1 MHPSLQ
7 DYIRSTVLR
16 SEVGSQAPL
25 EGVQVREVVV
35 GHGADQPVR
44 GHGAYVFSKFDS
56 NPVRTKKLEF
66 RS

>member
-44 GHGAYVFSKFDS
+44 GHGAD
-56 NPVRTKKLEF
+56 REHALAGLG
-66 RS
+66 RAAR

>member
-44 GHGAYVFSKFDS
+44 GHRAYRKHALSGLG
-56 NPVRTKKLEF
+56 RAA
-66 RS
+66 R